1 MQCPRSCRATPLSCS
16 AKMDAPRF
24 GRSIRAADQFPVP
37 CRPSADAIRFLIVET
52 GRLKPAPRMLISRH
66 DAPIGKNDLR
76 LLCIRPFVPNV
87 GRVAW
92 ALSAHSLS
100 LPHGAT
106 AEPCQPGTGMP
117 QPTRGVWFGSGA
129 VLSLVSAARCRTRRV
144 NRKGRSQTS
153 EVRNQKLKKEET
165 SEKSKWKIKDGR
177 WNSRS
182 PGDTEPDKAAGVNG
196 EVVAAKRRATVFGV
210 AVPAAAAQQSI
221 APTPRPLRIR
231 QRVRGATEPA
241 K

>member
-1 MQCPRSCRATPLSCS
+1 MKAS
-16 AKMDAPRF
+16 ALCAAWHDRFAGDKSSGGHTAP
-24 GRSIRAADQFPVP
+24 AQ
-37 CRPSADAIRFLIVET
+37 
-52 GRLKPAPRMLISRH
+52 
-66 DAPIGKNDLR
+66 R
-76 LLCIRPFVPNV
+76 LLRI
-87 GRVAW
+87 
-92 ALSAHSLS
+92 HSHAGVLR
-100 LPHGAT
+100 
-106 AEPCQPGTGMP
+106 QP
-117 QPTRGVWFGSGA
+117 QPTRGLWFGSCG
-129 VLSLVSAARCRTRRV
+129 VLSLDPTARCRTRRV